1 MLLCYLY
8 HSGMKCGVSET
19 NLKMSLLM
27 YSSYFVLFARFF
39 YNTYVG
45 SKAGKNGKSKA
56 SSAGEII
63 LKMEKKILQQTDEI
77 TKGPSD
83 KQAFAQEIKN
93 IKNCEYSQ
101 PQADNESKE
110 EIEKSNQEHSGK
122 SINENEAKEA
132 EENISNK
139 QIDRGDSSNKGTQQ
153 KDNSEVKT
161 FDKETNEG
169 SLDDRKVNDNINA
182 TTTRQK

>member
-8 HSGMKCGVSET
+8 NSGMKCGVSET

-77 TKGPSD
+77 TKGSSD
-83 KQAFAQEIKN
+83 KAFAQEIKN

-110 EIEKSNQEHSGK
+110 EIEKSNQEHFGK
-122 SINENEAKEA
+122 NTNEDEAKEDA
-132 EENISNK
+132 KNISNK
-139 QIDRGDSSNKGTQQ
+139 QIERGDSSNKGTQQ
-153 KDNSEVKT
+153 NDNLEVKT